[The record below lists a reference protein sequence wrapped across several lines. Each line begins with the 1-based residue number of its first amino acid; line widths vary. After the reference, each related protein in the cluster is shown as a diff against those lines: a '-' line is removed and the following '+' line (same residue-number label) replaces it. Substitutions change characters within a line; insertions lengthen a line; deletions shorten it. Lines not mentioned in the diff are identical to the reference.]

1 MIRTNREY
9 EITQQR
15 LKENRAAI
23 DETRTYL
30 QAEGFNSDEIETLLE
45 SLDAIGRQLLD
56 EVEEY
61 DRARAG
67 QLQPCS
73 FQTLERLLIGGRIAR
88 GLTQEQFAAL
98 LGYNDSSTVSRDES
112 NDYRGAKRER
122 IQRALDKL
130 GIDAIVTPRLRD
142 ASQAAGWQEL
152 LIGHATEVMAQA
164 SPVTV
169 AAAAA
174 QPSTT
179 AVAQSSPVGAAQS
192 LPVQVDVSLQS
203 VAEGAGQGELI
214 FQWPESNYAVGYI
227 TSNGVQPAAVKDAV
241 TVSSGAWTA

>member
-30 QAEGFNSDEIETLLE
+30 QAEDFNSDEIETLLE
-45 SLDAIGRQLLD
+45 SLHAIGRQLLD

-73 FQTLERLLIGGRIAR
+73 FQTLERLLISGRIAR

-98 LGYNDSSTVSRDES
+98 LGYSDSSTVSRDES

-142 ASQAAGWQEL
+142 ASQTPGWQEL
-152 LIGHATEVMAQA
+152 LIGHMTKVITQA

-169 AAAAA
+169 ANGAVQLSNAA
-174 QPSTT
+174 
-179 AVAQSSPVGAAQS
+179 VVHSSPVGAAQS
-192 LPVQVDVSLQS
+192 PPVEVDVLRQS
-203 VAEGAGQGELI
+203 VAERAGQSGPM
-214 FQWPESNYAVGYI
+214 FQWLESNYAIDYT
-227 TSNGVQPAAVKDAV
+227 TSSGVQSAVAKDVA
-241 TVSSGAWTA
+241 TASSGAWAA